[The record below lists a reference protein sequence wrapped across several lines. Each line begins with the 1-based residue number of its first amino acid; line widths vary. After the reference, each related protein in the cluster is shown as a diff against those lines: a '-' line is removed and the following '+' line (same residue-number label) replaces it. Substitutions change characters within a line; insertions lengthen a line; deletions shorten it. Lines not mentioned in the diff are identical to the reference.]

1 MKMSWYQLAA
11 TVIGSTGLFSFLQY
25 IIKRNDD
32 KKGTISLILKELESI
47 KNQLAD
53 LKQDQLRLQLMDMIH
68 IHPEDHSDIMEIAQK
83 YFVESKGNW
92 YLSSIFNEWM
102 QTQYIQ
108 KPVWFK

>member
-1 MKMSWYQLAA
+1 MSWYQLAVA
-11 TVIGSTGLFSFLQY
+11 VTGSAGLFGFLQY
-25 IIKRNDD
+25 MIKRHDD

-47 KNQLAD
+47 KNQLAE

-102 QTQYIQ
+102 QTQNIK

>member
-1 MKMSWYQLAA
+1 MKMNWYQLAVA
-11 TVIGSTGLFSFLQY
+11 VLGSTGLFSFLQY
-25 IIKRNDD
+25 LIKHNDD
-32 KKGTISLILKELESI
+32 KNGTISKIFKELEMI
-47 KNQLAD
+47 KNQLAE

-102 QTQYIQ
+102 QAQHIQ
-108 KPVWFK
+108 RPVWFK